1 MFRLFT
7 ALVLVSGLAYT
18 EEKSSTNIEVSAKNI
33 DSNKSTVTG
42 SGGVVVYYGESVI
55 KADTAIYNRDLELL
69 TLDGQVEV
77 IGYQGT
83 KEHTSHMEIK
93 LENDEVN
100 FKELFLVNKNDV
112 WIYAQK
118 AHRVDGNYTF
128 GRSVISSCDATDPL
142 WKMAFE
148 NSKYDSK
155 DEYMKIY
162 NAKMYFMDV
171 PVAYT
176 PYMGFSTNRKRSSGL
191 LFPLLGYGEEDGF
204 IYEQPIFWAIS
215 DSMDLEVNPQIR
227 TNRSIGGYATF
238 RFADTA
244 KSRGQLRVGYFKD
257 NDSYI
262 EEYNP
267 LNDSHYGVE
276 FNYKSTEVFSDSLGE
291 DFIDGLYINSTYL
304 NDIDYLTL
312 QKTSLNHFG
321 FTPLQMSVFNYYLN
335 NDDYYVGIN
344 AKYFIDTRLEDNDE
358 TLQVLP
364 SAQLHKYLSSFLV
377 DNFTYSI
384 DAHINNYTRK
394 EGSTQK
400 QAEFRVPLEFTTS
413 FLDDYI
419 NISLGEELYYSK
431 YLFGNGEYVND
442 NYEYYSNFHRA
453 KVFSDLTKKY
463 DDFVHVLQPSIE
475 YFKPGLENEDSSKLD
490 KLLEDSP
497 DLKGLPFAVG
507 VPEESF
513 VFKLSQYFYDNKAKL
528 KFLHRISQIYYSNRD
543 YTLSDIDNEMLYYLD
558 EWRFYNNLKY
568 STEDSFLKEMS
579 SFVEF
584 KKPDYKLSV
593 GHVYKQVQVT
603 PLEEDSELLITAN
616 DLSLKFNY
624 SYDNNIDFSGALIYN
639 IEDELSEQWVVG
651 GSYSVD
657 CWSIAASM
665 RRDIRPVP
673 AGEAISSDI
682 FYLQLNFIPF
692 GGVGLSSDNL
702 ANNNEYR

>member
-1 MFRLFT
+1 MFKLFT
-7 ALVLVSGLAYT
+7 TLLLVAVFAYAQ
-18 EEKSSTNIEVSAKNI
+18 EESNTNIEVTAKNI
-33 DSNKSTVTG
+33 ESVKNTVTG
-42 SGGVVVYYGESVI
+42 SGGVVVYYGKSVI
-55 KADTAIYNRDLELL
+55 KADTAIYNRDTELL
-69 TLDGQVEV
+69 TLDGKVEV
-77 IGYQGT
+77 IGYKGT

-128 GRSVISSCDATDPL
+128 GRSVISSCDATNPL

-148 NSKYDSK
+148 NSKYDSTE
-155 DEYMKIY
+155 EYMKIY

-176 PYMGFSTNRKRSSGL
+176 PYMGFSTNKKRSSGL
-191 LFPLLGYGEEDGF
+191 LFPLLGYSKDNGF

-227 TNRSIGGYATF
+227 TNRSLGGYATL

-267 LNDSHYGVE
+267 LNESHYGAE
-276 FNYKSTEVFSDSLGE
+276 FNYKSSEVFSKTLGE
-291 DFIDGLYINSTYL
+291 NFTDGLYINSTYL

-312 QKTSLNHFG
+312 QKTSLRHFG
-321 FTPLQMSVFNYYLN
+321 LSPIQMSVFNYYLN
-335 NDDYYVGIN
+335 NDDYYAGVN
-344 AKYFIDTRLEDNDE
+344 AKYFIDTRIEENDG

-364 SAQLHKYLSSFLV
+364 ATQLHKYLSSFLV

-384 DAHINNYTRK
+384 DAHINNYSRK

-400 QAEFRVPLEFTTS
+400 QVEFRVPLEFTAS

-431 YLFGNGEYVND
+431 YLFGNGDYTND

-453 KVFSDLTKKY
+453 KIFSDLTKKY
-463 DDFVHVLQPSIE
+463 DKFVHVLQPSVE
-475 YFKPGLENEDSSKLD
+475 YFKPGSETENPSKLD
-490 KLLEDSP
+490 KLLKTNPE
-497 DLKGLPFAVG
+497 LNGLPFAVG

-513 VFKLSQYFYDNKAKL
+513 VFKLSQYFYDDKAKL
-528 KFLHRISQIYYSNRD
+528 KFLHRISQTYYSNRD
-543 YTLSDIDNEMLYYLD
+543 YTLSDLNNEVLYYWD
-558 EWRFYNNLKY
+558 NWIFYNNLKY

-579 SFVEF
+579 SFVEL
-584 KKPDYKLSV
+584 KESEYKISV
-593 GHVYKQVQVT
+593 GHSYTQIKES
-603 PLEEDSELLITAN
+603 PLEENSEILVATN
-616 DLSLKFNY
+616 DLNLNF
-624 SYDNNIDFSGALIYN
+624 SYRYNNNINFNGALIYN
-639 IEDELSEQWVVG
+639 VEEELSEQWVFG
-651 GSYSVD
+651 ASYSVD
-657 CWSIAASM
+657 CWSISASM
-665 RRDIRPVP
+665 RRDILPVP
-673 AGEAISSDI
+673 AGEAVSSDV

-692 GGVGLSSDNL
+692 GGVGLSSDKLTNR
-702 ANNNEYR
+702 NEYR